1 MRNLVWTFW
10 LALILAIIGTFISSA
25 ILINQWNNYMYYSE
39 IEGRPNYPLFELS
52 KEIENTLKNQG
63 NLEDLLLK
71 NPISKFGDIY
81 LIDSSGLDV
90 LRRTLPEEIVIKPNS
105 QPITKQPKFTQTI
118 KLDTGETFFLIFSF
132 DLEQRPIWNL
142 FKRFGLLWIFFLAFI
157 ISGLISWW
165 LASKTVRPIQK
176 IALVSRLHGEG
187 DLHAQ
192 IDKEIL
198 ERKDEI
204 GLLARQL
211 KTSGIKIEELIK
223 KQKDFLRDVSHE
235 VRTPLARMQIAVET
249 LELDT
254 SDEKS
259 MSQIKNEVLILDQL
273 VQDLLHLSHFDHP
286 SKKHKI
292 DTITV
297 YNLVHQCVDRSKIL
311 ARSKNISIKVL
322 DKNWENIKINGIIFL
337 LERAIDNILSNAL
350 RHSPEYGEIEVTC
363 EIEKSYCSVCIY
375 DQGEG
380 VTEESLKDIFEPFVR
395 MDTSRNRQ
403 TGGFGLGLSLVKRII
418 EFHGGQVS
426 ASNYSNGFVVK
437 LKIPLNI
444 NALELSL
451 NNS

>member
-52 KEIENTLKNQG
+52 KEIENTLENQG

-90 LRRTLPEEIVIKPNS
+90 LRRTLPEEIVIKSNS

-142 FKRFGLLWIFFLAFI
+142 FKRIGLLWIFFKAVI

-259 MSQIKNEVLILDQL
+259 MNQIKNEVLIVDKL

-286 SKKHKI
+286 SKNHKI

-297 YNLVHQCVDRSKIL
+297 YNLVHQCIDRSKIL
-311 ARSKNISIKVL
+311 ARSKNILIKVL
-322 DKNWENIKINGIIFL
+322 DKIEQIEKDGDKTYWNKITEVKPKDAANQYCYVKVVIKESDNQLIKEEILECADGRSRVDAPTYWQLFAEFYYANTNTPKYCRKYDRKKHAFKSPGKVCLSING
-337 LERAIDNILSNAL
+337 EW
-350 RHSPEYGEIEVTC
+350 EV
-363 EIEKSYCSVCIY
+363 K
-375 DQGEG
+375 
-380 VTEESLKDIFEPFVR
+380 
-395 MDTSRNRQ
+395 
-403 TGGFGLGLSLVKRII
+403 
-418 EFHGGQVS
+418 
-426 ASNYSNGFVVK
+426 
-437 LKIPLNI
+437 
-444 NALELSL
+444 
-451 NNS
+451 